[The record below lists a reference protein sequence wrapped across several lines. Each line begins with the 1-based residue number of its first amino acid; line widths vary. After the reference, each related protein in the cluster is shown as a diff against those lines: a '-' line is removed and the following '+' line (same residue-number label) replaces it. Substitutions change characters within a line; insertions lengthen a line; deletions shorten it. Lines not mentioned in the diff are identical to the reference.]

1 MGRGLWFH
9 CKTGL
14 VQVCGDRVSG
24 TVPQTG
30 TVSVYHVREVLW
42 VGFFFFWKEF
52 YFGLYEDLFAYCM
65 FFTYV

>member
-9 CKTGL
+9 GKTGL

-30 TVSVYHVREVLW
+30 SVSVYHVREALW
-42 VGFFFFWKEF
+42 VGFFFGRRVLLW
-52 YFGLYEDLFAYCM
+52 L
-65 FFTYV
+65 V